1 MGKSIE
7 GIITA
12 VVTPFDE
19 KENVDE
25 QGFRKIINYLIDSG
39 VNGLF
44 PVGSRLK
51 GTRMTNASMTEVGN
65 NRVVPH
71 SRLTQTPINA
81 LFFFS
86 VKRGRPERH
95 HPNG

>member
-1 MGKSIE
+1 MGKPIE

-25 QGFRKIINYLIDSG
+25 GGFRKIINYLIDSG

-44 PVGSRLK
+44 PVGSQGEFFAL
-51 GTRMTNASMTEVGN
+51 TNE
-65 NRVVPH
+65 
-71 SRLTQTPINA
+71 
-81 LFFFS
+81 
-86 VKRGRPERH
+86 E
-95 HPNG
+95 